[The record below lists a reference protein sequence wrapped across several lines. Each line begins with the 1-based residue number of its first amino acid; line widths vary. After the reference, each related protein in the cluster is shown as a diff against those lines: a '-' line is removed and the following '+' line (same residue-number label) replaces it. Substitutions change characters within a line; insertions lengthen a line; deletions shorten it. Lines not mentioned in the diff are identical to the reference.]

1 MNRVIA
7 AGSGRGVLAG
17 RSFAD
22 ALVQHDG
29 RPSGF
34 DYLRLLLSIGVIA
47 VHTVVVQYGL
57 EADRDMFS
65 GPARPIIYL
74 ILPSFFALSGF
85 LVAGSLDRNNVPNF
99 LTLRAIR
106 IFPALSVEVLLSA
119 FILGPLFTSFALSE
133 YFTDRKFFI
142 YFLNALGIIHYELP
156 GVFLDNPFAVTVN
169 AQLWT
174 VPYELECYIALAAL
188 AILRFHR
195 HPTAFLAL
203 LVIVCVAAGVHAH
216 FAGREAFLER
226 HATGRILVLSFLFG
240 VVLYGLRDRIPHHPA
255 LAALALLLSGVFV
268 WNESLS
274 YFVPA
279 TAAYLT
285 LYAGLLNPPR
295 VGPLKSADYSYGM
308 YLYGFPVQQSVTH
321 VTGALLPWWIHFPVS
336 LAITCVFAA
345 FSWHVIESRIMN
357 QKKRVLQVSDR
368 FAQRLPSWLAVP
380 PLKAA
385 SAKS

>member
-1 MNRVIA
+1 M
-7 AGSGRGVLAG
+7 LAG

-57 EADRDMFS
+57 EADRAMFA

-74 ILPSFFALSGF
+74 ILPCFFALSGF

-106 IFPALSVEVLLSA
+106 IFPALSAEVLLSA
-119 FILGPLFTSFALSE
+119 FILGPLFTSLALGE
-133 YFTDRKFFI
+133 YFTDPKFFI
-142 YFLNALGIIHYELP
+142 YFLNAIGIIQYELP

-195 HPTAFLAL
+195 HPSAFLAL
-203 LVIVCVAAGVHAH
+203 LVLICLAGGVHAY
-216 FAGREAFLER
+216 FVENENFSNK
-226 HATGRILVLSFLFG
+226 HATGRILVISFLFG
-240 VVLYGLRDRIPHHPA
+240 VVLYGLRQRIPHHPA
-255 LAALALLLSGVFV
+255 LAVLAFVLCCVFV
-268 WNESLS
+268 WNEPLS
-274 YFVPA
+274 YFIPA

-285 LYAGLLNPPR
+285 IYVGLLNPKR
-295 VGPLKSADYSYGM
+295 VGPLKGADYSYGM

-321 VTGALLPWWIHFPVS
+321 VTGGLLPWWVHLPLS

-345 FSWHVIESRIMN
+345 FSWHVIESRVMD
-357 QKKRVLQVSDR
+357 QKKRVIRVSDR
-368 FAQRLPSWLAVP
+368 FAQRLPPWIRVP
-380 PLKAA
+380 PLNADR
-385 SAKS
+385 AKS